1 MFNRANEAKPGSD
14 MADQN
19 RPSPE
24 SPPVPARPPLSQRP
38 PTSDSSRSLT
48 RDDGVSVIGRDL
60 TIVGDGL
67 RIVSR
72 GKIQVD
78 GQIRGDVLGQE
89 IVIGNEGHVA
99 GLVSATKII
108 VHGAVDGAIRGQQV
122 ELTSKARVDA
132 DIFHASL
139 TLEQG
144 ASFEGKSRRP
154 QDLSSLVPDL
164 DRAASDPPNA
174 YSGSDG
180 SDRGPS
186 APPLPGDL

>member
-1 MFNRANEAKPGSD
+1 MFNRANEAKPGPD
-14 MADQN
+14 MADQS

-24 SPPVPARPPLSQRP
+24 SPPTPVRPALAQRVS
-38 PTSDSSRSLT
+38 SDTSRSLT

-72 GKIQVD
+72 GKIQVE

-154 QDLSSLVPDL
+154 QDIASLIPDL
-164 DRAASDPPNA
+164 ERAASDPPNA
-174 YSGSDG
+174 YSGNDG
-180 SDRGPS
+180 SDRGS
-186 APPLPGDL
+186 APPLPRDL